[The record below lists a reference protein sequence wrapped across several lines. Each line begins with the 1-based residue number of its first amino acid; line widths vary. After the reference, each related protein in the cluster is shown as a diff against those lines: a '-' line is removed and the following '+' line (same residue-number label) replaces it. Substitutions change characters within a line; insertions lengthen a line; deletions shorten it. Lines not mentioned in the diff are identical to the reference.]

1 MCILCVLGVGEVAAW
16 CPWVWRVLQ
25 PRILGGPQVLSQL
38 QSCLSCCPG
47 YHLLPPGGMGIQ
59 GMPVGPVGQL
69 CSTRPPQVLMPTTR
83 ALSQRPL
90 WESWLRWGRED
101 SEGSTLRVQGLPGG
115 TGMQGLLTKR
125 GHSGMETSGPFDTKA
140 PPAAETTRLLWPRF
154 TSGDLFSPG
163 CTTPDKMKCI
173 PDIQNFP
180 IKISLSGSPVRSET

>member
-1 MCILCVLGVGEVAAW
+1 MWG
-16 CPWVWRVLQ
+16 VLQ
-25 PRILGGPQVLSQL
+25 PRILGGLQVLSRL
-38 QSCLSCCPG
+38 LSCLSCRPG
-47 YHLLPPGGMGIQ
+47 YHLPPPGGMGIQ

-69 CSTRPPQVLMPTTR
+69 CSTRPPHVLMPTRSPTW
-83 ALSQRPL
+83 APSQRPL

-101 SEGSTLRVQGLPGG
+101 SEGSTLSVQGLLGG
-115 TGMQGLLTKR
+115 TGMQGPLTKR
-125 GHSGMETSGPFDTKA
+125 GHSGMETLGLFDTKA
-140 PPAAETTRLLWPRF
+140 PPAAETRRLLRPRF